1 MNMNKEKKQYEV
13 GDRVQ
18 IQSLEW
24 YDKNKDCAGNVH
36 TPIVFVE
43 SMVQF
48 CGMYGT
54 IEDIE
59 EIEEGDLTYKLD
71 IDNKTF
77 YWSAE
82 MFVPASASTSE
93 ASSTSRTTA
102 PAEHCTLFRQVLDE
116 MEGIYS
122 KKNERYGNSFGKTF
136 EALGLVSA
144 VTRISDKYN
153 RLCALATHPEIDP
166 MDESIEDT
174 LIDMA
179 NYCVM
184 TILELRTQ
192 KHD

>member
-1 MNMNKEKKQYEV
+1 MKMNKEKKQYEV

-24 YDKNKDCAGNVH
+24 YDNNKDCTGKVP
-36 TPIVFVE
+36 TSPFFFVAR
-43 SMVQF
+43 MARF

-54 IEDIE
+54 IEDIKNAE
-59 EIEEGDLTYKLD
+59 ESPTYKLD
-71 IDNKTF
+71 IDNGA
-77 YWSAE
+77 YEWSAE
-82 MFVPASASTSE
+82 MFVPASASTSV
-93 ASSTSRTTA
+93 AIT
-102 PAEHCTLFRQVLDE
+102 PAEYRKPFHQVLDE
-116 MEGIYS
+116 MKDLYK
-122 KKNERYGNSFGKTF
+122 KKNKRYGNSFSKTY
-136 EALGLVSA
+136 ETLGLISA

-184 TILELRTQ
+184 TIQELRNRKQ
-192 KHD
+192 D